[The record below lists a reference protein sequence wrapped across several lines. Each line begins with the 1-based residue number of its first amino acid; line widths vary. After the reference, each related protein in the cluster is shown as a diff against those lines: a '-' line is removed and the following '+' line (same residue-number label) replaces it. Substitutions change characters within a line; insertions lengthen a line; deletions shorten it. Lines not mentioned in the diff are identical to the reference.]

1 LCDGHIGRFVEA
13 GRCATLASPFGYAE
27 SVPPAVRKAD
37 SRQSFGQGSY
47 LHQNELIAEHKLLF
61 RIVVAVLVAV
71 LGRIVRRLVRGP
83 IVVTWSW
90 NTELTVASM
99 RAGIDTA
106 LRDPDV
112 AALRRLEA
120 RIDPPLPKRLRRSV
134 RFTPTTLGGRPVEC
148 LTRRGNLD
156 RAGELLYFHGGGYVG
171 GSPATHRRFVAALV
185 QETRTRAWVP
195 DYRLAP
201 EHPFPAAVDDAQ
213 AAYEALL
220 RDGIDPQR
228 VLLGGD
234 SAGGGLAMAL
244 LLRIR
249 STGGPLPAGAVLFS
263 PYIDLEHTGES
274 PVRNE
279 ATDYLPPIERGR
291 ANTTYLGNA
300 DPRTPEASPLYGNL
314 TGFPPLLVFA
324 GDREAI
330 LDDATRFVRRALE
343 CDVSAVLHIGEDM
356 PHVWPAV
363 LPDQAASLLA
373 LGRVADWT
381 ASILR
386 PAPPA
391 SHG

>member
-1 LCDGHIGRFVEA
+1 M
-13 GRCATLASPFGYAE
+13 
-27 SVPPAVRKAD
+27 
-37 SRQSFGQGSY
+37 
-47 LHQNELIAEHKLLF
+47 
-61 RIVVAVLVAV
+61 

-83 IVVTWSW
+83 IVATWSW

-134 RFTPTTLGGRPVEC
+134 EVTRTTLGGRPAEC
-148 LTRRGNLD
+148 LTRKGSLD

-185 QETRTRAWVP
+185 GETRTRAWAL

-213 AAYEALL
+213 AAHEALL
-220 RDGIDPQR
+220 LDGIDPQR

-234 SAGGGLAMAL
+234 SAGGGLAIAL

-249 STGGPLPAGAVLFS
+249 SQGGPLPAGAVLFS
-263 PYIDLEHTGES
+263 PYVDLEHTGES
-274 PVRNE
+274 PARNE
-279 ATDYLPPIERGR
+279 ATDYLPPIERGL
-291 ANTTYLGNA
+291 ANTAYLGNT
-300 DPRTPEASPLYGNL
+300 DPRTPEASPLYGDL
-314 TGFPPLLVFA
+314 ARLPPLLVFA

-330 LDDATRFVRRALE
+330 FDDSTRLVRRAL
-343 CDVSAVLHIGEDM
+343 DLGVVATLHIGEDM

-381 ASILR
+381 ANLLR

-391 SHG
+391 SLG